1 MTFTT
6 VNQDRVDMDRD
17 GNRADYLTT
26 MNGAPIANPNSSQRI
41 GNQLRGTLLL
51 QDVNLIEMIQ
61 SLDRERI
68 PERVVHARGCG
79 AHGYFEVTRDMTD
92 VTSAEFLDRVGKR
105 TPLFAR
111 FSTTAGE
118 KGSPETIRD
127 TRGFAFKLYT
137 REGNLD
143 WAFLSQPV
151 FSIRDGA
158 KFPSFVHATKKNPQT
173 GLPDHTIFWD
183 YFNKNPEAIHFL
195 MFLFSDRATPIDFQH
210 ADIFSVNTYRFTK
223 TDGTSSYVKLHIKS
237 NQGNQYL
244 TAAEAKKRAG
254 EDPDHMTRSLHDNI
268 EKGKFPSW
276 DVYGQI
282 ISPDVAE
289 NYPIDIFDPTKT
301 LPSKDFPYRPFGR
314 IVLNKNVGDNF
325 AEAEQVA
332 FSPANV
338 VPGWA
343 LTPDPVLQLR
353 AFAYQDA
360 QRYRLGANFI
370 QLPINRPKRSFNPLR
385 RDGAANFQGSA
396 GACPYYP
403 SSFQH
408 LDTAPQYAEAGEE
421 NWNGPVVDFE
431 SKLTEDD
438 FAQPR
443 EFWERILPKD
453 PGQQD
458 NLVSNVAEH
467 LALALPDV
475 RQKTYSLFGRVHQN
489 LGHKIRLATEQEAH
503 LLELRKLEK
512 KFERLSLP
520 FQPRGTRTA
529 LDRDEALPCSLDRL
543 APNTGLIGRNF

>member
-6 VNQDRVDMDRD
+6 VNRGRVNENRN
-17 GNRADYLTT
+17 GNRVSYLTT
-26 MNGAPIANPNSSQRI
+26 MNGAPILNPNSSQRI

-61 SLDRERI
+61 SLDRERV

-79 AHGYFEVTRDMTD
+79 AYGYFEVTRDMTD

-111 FSTTAGE
+111 FSTTTGE
-118 KGSPETIRD
+118 RGSPETIRD
-127 TRGFAFKLYT
+127 VRGFAFKLYT
-137 REGNLD
+137 PEGNLD

-158 KFPSFVHATKKNPQT
+158 KFPSFVHATKKNPQS
-173 GLPDHTIFWD
+173 GLPDHTMFWD
-183 YFNKNPEAIHFL
+183 YFNNNPEAMHFL
-195 MFLFSDRATPIDFQH
+195 MFLFSDRSTPVDYQH

-223 TDGTSSYVKLHIKS
+223 ADGTFSYVKLHIKS

-244 TAAEAKKRAG
+244 NAAEAKERAG
-254 EDPDHMTRSLHDNI
+254 EDPDYMTRSLHDDI
-268 EKGKFPSW
+268 EAGKFPSW

-289 NYPIDIFDPTKT
+289 GYPVNIFDPTKT
-301 LPSKDFPYRPFGR
+301 LPSQDFPYRPFGR

-343 LTPDPVLQLR
+343 LTPDPILQLR

-370 QLPINRPKRSFNPLR
+370 QLPVNRPKNSFNPLR
-385 RDGAANFQGSA
+385 RDGAANFQGLGGTA
-396 GACPYYP
+396 PYYP
-403 SSFQH
+403 SSFQY
-408 LDTAPQYAEAGEE
+408 LDTAPQYAASTEE
-421 NWNGPVVDFE
+421 NWNGRVVNFE
-431 SKLTEDD
+431 SKVTEDD

-443 EFWERILPKD
+443 EFWEHILPKE
-453 PGQQD
+453 PGQQE
-458 NLVSNVAEH
+458 NLVSNVAER
-467 LALALPDV
+467 LAQAQPDV
-475 RQKTYSLFGRVHQN
+475 REKTYSLFGRVHQV
-489 LGHKIRLATEQEAH
+489 LGRKIRLATEQEADK
-503 LLELRKLEK
+503 LELKKVEK
-512 KFERLSLP
+512 QFERLSLP
-520 FQPRGTRTA
+520 FQPRSARTA
-529 LDRDEALPCSLDRL
+529 LDKNEDLPCSLDRCS
-543 APNTGLIGRNF
+543 PNAGLISRNF